1 MLAAVMPPHND
12 FHALARYLILG
23 KSGQGSPDR
32 VAWTFA
38 HNLPTDDPTLAAT
51 YMQATAEKS
60 RRCKNAAY
68 HTIISWHEAERPTP
82 EVMQEIA
89 RKTLTLAGLADH
101 QALVMGHGDRPQQHL
116 HMMINRVH
124 PDTGRAWSTSHD
136 FKRMDAIMRH
146 LSDDYGFQYVPA
158 HTFNPDLTADL
169 PKKPNK
175 RATYAAKR
183 GASTG
188 RLQWS
193 RTNAR
198 RLADRLSERL
208 DQASTFD
215 DITAALADNGLT
227 VEKKGKG
234 YVAGNRSSYVKL
246 SALGLS
252 PASKRT
258 GKVFAAR
265 PRAPAKRKAPTRSI
279 FAIDAIDIARALG
292 SRADVRDA
300 INHAKA
306 IRAARITRLPLMAQ
320 LLADLR
326 DHLKAFTAHTPAQHP
341 KPLRRRPTSKKV
353 RKPSRAGRA

>member
-38 HNLPTDDPTLAAT
+38 QKLPTDDPLLAAT

-60 RRCKNAAY
+60 RRCTNAAY
-68 HTIISWHEAERPTP
+68 HTIISWHEHERPSA

-89 RKTLTLAGLADH
+89 RKTLALAGLAEH
-101 QALVMGHGDRPQQHL
+101 QALVMGHGDRPHQHL

-124 PDTGRAWSTSHD
+124 SETGRAWSTSHD
-136 FKRMDAIMRH
+136 FRRMDAIMRQ
-146 LSDDYGFQYVPA
+146 LSEQYGFQYVPA
-158 HTFNPDLTADL
+158 HTFNPNLTEDL
-169 PKKPNK
+169 PKKPTK

-183 GASTG
+183 GAKTN

-193 RTNAR
+193 RRKAR
-198 RLADRLSERL
+198 QLAERLSENL

-215 DITAALADNGLT
+215 DITAMLATYDLK

-234 YVAGNRSSYVKL
+234 YVAGNRTSYVKL

-258 GKVFAAR
+258 GKAFTAR
-265 PRAPAKRKAPTRSI
+265 PRAPAKCKAPPRSI
-279 FAIDAIDIARALG
+279 FAIDAVDIARVLG
-292 SRADVRDA
+292 SRADLREA
-300 INHAKA
+300 INDAQA
-306 IRAARITRLPLMAQ
+306 RRRARITRLPLMDQ

-326 DHLKAFTAHTPAQHP
+326 ERLKAFTALTPPKCSKP
-341 KPLRRRPTSKKV
+341 KPRRRHPRSQKQMPQ
-353 RKPSRAGRA
+353 R